1 MCMHASCILV
11 MITLLCLGVYHLIVI
26 KAKKSYTV
34 LCSWGGGQFLCLF
47 IVINDWVNYNVA
59 IFTSPR

>member
-26 KAKKSYTV
+26 KAKKSYTM
-34 LCSWGGGQFLCLF
+34 LCSWGGVSFCAYSLSSVTG
-47 IVINDWVNYNVA
+47 
-59 IFTSPR
+59 

>member
-26 KAKKSYTV
+26 KAKKSYTM
-34 LCSWGGGQFLCLF
+34 LCSWGGGVSFCAYSLSS
-47 IVINDWVNYNVA
+47 V
-59 IFTSPR
+59 TG